1 MTIREPSVAGL
12 FYPADPKE
20 LQSLVGALL
29 DTAAAAAAAAPK
41 ALIVPHA
48 GYPYSGPVAATGYKQ
63 LGDATTRVV
72 LLGPAHRL
80 PFRGLAAHSADA
92 FATPL
97 GDVPLARDAIA
108 RVCELD
114 CVREFDQAHVG
125 EHSLEVH
132 LPFLQVV
139 LGDFD
144 LVPLVVGDALPEHVA
159 DALEAVWGGD
169 ETLVVISSDL
179 SHFHPYDEA
188 RRIDADTV
196 ERIARL
202 EHVQP
207 EQACGCRAIG
217 GLQEVARR
225 KGLELELLD
234 LRNSGDTAGGKR
246 EVVGYATFAAR

>member
-12 FYPADPKE
+12 FYPADPAE
-20 LQSLVGALL
+20 LQELVGALL
-29 DTAAAAAAAAPK
+29 ATVPAATAGTPK

-48 GYPYSGPVAATGYKQ
+48 GYPYSGPVAASGYRQ
-63 LGDATTRVV
+63 VGRTTTRVV

-97 GDVPLARDAIA
+97 GDVPLDRDLIA
-108 RVCELD
+108 RLCELD
-114 CVREFDQAHVG
+114 CVRELDQAHVG

-139 LGDFD
+139 LGDFQ
-144 LVPLVVGDALPEHVA
+144 LVPLVVGDATPEHVA
-159 DALEAVWGGD
+159 EALELAWGGD
-169 ETLVVISSDL
+169 ETLVVVSSDL
-179 SHFHPYDEA
+179 SHFHEYDEA
-188 RRIDADTV
+188 GRIDAETV
-196 ERIARL
+196 QLIKRL
-202 EHVQP
+202 EHVHP
-207 EQACGCRAIG
+207 GQACGCRAIG

-225 KGLELELLD
+225 RGLELELLD

-246 EVVGYATFAAR
+246 EVVGYAAFAAR